1 MPLSLLPPLSLNL
14 SSTREFV
21 KFEVTCTDRPV
32 PVRPVLPSSDSFSSS
47 ASSTDTSTSA
57 RKNRPSL
64 SPEALLI
71 HAFGP
76 SALSRLTPPTSA
88 GSATSECQATTHQT
102 PSVSSVPSARSRA
115 SLNSS
120 KRGHKEK
127 HDIHPAPPPLGTFRS
142 VAKSTRT
149 STPYGL
155 KLPLTEL
162 MPFGAQRD
170 VSQGEFNRH
179 TASCECERN
188 PEREFPISPELWREK
203 VEERLQRRKL
213 LRSKFRVEESVK
225 IHLDVDCR
233 PLESSIGLP
242 PRSDVLVEESP
253 GLKKRNH
260 SFPAPLDLVNS
271 VMKERKGELS
281 VENEEEVQ
289 DGDDTLP
296 RRKSM
301 FEMRDIEK
309 MIKQCD
315 SMSI

>member
-1 MPLSLLPPLSLNL
+1 MPLSLLPPLNL

-21 KFEVTCTDRPV
+21 KFEVTCTGRPA
-32 PVRPVLPSSDSFSSS
+32 PARPVLPSCDSFSSS

-57 RKNRPSL
+57 RKIRPSL

-88 GSATSECQATTHQT
+88 GSATSECQANTHQT
-102 PSVSSVPSARSRA
+102 PSVSSVPSAPSRT
-115 SLNSS
+115 SSNSS
-120 KRGHKEK
+120 KRERKEK

-142 VAKSTRT
+142 VAKTSRT
-149 STPYGL
+149 STPYGS

-170 VSQGEFNRH
+170 DSRMEFKRH

-225 IHLDVDCR
+225 IHLDIECR
-233 PLESSIGLP
+233 PLESSLDLP
-242 PRSDVLVEESP
+242 PRSDVLVGESP
-253 GLKKRNH
+253 GLNKRNH
-260 SFPAPLDLVNS
+260 SFPALSDVSNC
-271 VMKERKGELS
+271 VMKEGKEKPS
-281 VENEEEVQ
+281 AEHKEEVQ
-289 DGDDTLP
+289 GGDDTSP

-301 FEMRDIEK
+301 VEMQDIGK

-315 SMSI
+315 SISL

>member
-1 MPLSLLPPLSLNL
+1 MSLSLLPPLNL

-21 KFEVTCTDRPV
+21 KFEVACAGRPS
-32 PVRPVLPSSDSFSSS
+32 PPRPVLPSCDSFSSS

-88 GSATSECQATTHQT
+88 GSATSECQANTHQT
-102 PSVSSVPSARSRA
+102 HPVSSVTSVCSRA
-115 SLNSS
+115 SSNSS
-120 KRGHKEK
+120 KRGRKEK

-149 STPYGL
+149 STPYGF

-170 VSQGEFNRH
+170 DSQAEFKRH

-188 PEREFPISPELWREK
+188 PEREFPIPPELWRKK

-213 LRSKFRVEESVK
+213 LRSKYRVEESVK
-225 IHLDVDCR
+225 IHLDIDCR
-233 PLESSIGLP
+233 PLESSIGSP
-242 PRSDVLVEESP
+242 PRSDVPAEESP

-260 SFPAPLDLVNS
+260 SFPAPSDLVNS
-271 VMKERKGELS
+271 VMKEGKGQLS
-281 VENEEEVQ
+281 VKNEEEIQ
-289 DGDDTLP
+289 DGDDTSP

-301 FEMRDIEK
+301 VEMQDIEK

-315 SMSI
+315 SISI